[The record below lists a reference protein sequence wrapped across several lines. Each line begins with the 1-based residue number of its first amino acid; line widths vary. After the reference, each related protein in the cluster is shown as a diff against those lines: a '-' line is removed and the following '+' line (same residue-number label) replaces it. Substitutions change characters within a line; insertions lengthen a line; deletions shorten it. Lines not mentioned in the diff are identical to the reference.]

1 MKKTIIKSTAIFL
14 CIILSTGICS
24 ISTVSAGTAVISTEC
39 KLDSVLREELDKLNE
54 KDKVDVSVWV
64 TDIDRTQVK
73 EKTAF
78 QLEDAIEEKKINR
91 AALSLINEETNQL
104 QNLPN
109 SVSAQVFSLSK
120 GKLQFF
126 PPKSAVTGVSDGD
139 CQFYIEAERA
149 VSSEMYQK
157 KNKEIFDGLF
167 PKHRQVFFKSIMQ
180 EQPEILYVCRY
191 APNIMMRL
199 TKAQVYS
206 MIESNEVLE
215 VYLCE
220 DNLQTPEETE
230 FDITNEDTSA
240 QAYDNL
246 STVWQDVTGTS
257 YLRDTLG
264 KDGTGVKIGH
274 CENGVPEFSNVT
286 GVNCF
291 THMLDA
297 ENPENNKIK
306 VVTDM
311 EGDKSHSTYT
321 ASLIVGKL
329 GGYKGIVPNAELF
342 CAGVYGKKGIAEKEG
357 IEALVSEGVNVINC
371 SYYFSYNNPI
381 SNNKYGDKAKWLD
394 HIAVDHHVSLV
405 ISAGN
410 YGSAGIPNQNMSY
423 NAILVGNLDTKDT
436 MDLSDDELRMSY
448 DKNGN
453 EILGS
458 CSSFSSN
465 TQGPFKPDLVAPGH
479 FAACPYSPSGYGGGT
494 SAAAPVVTGAVA
506 QLMQAD
512 PYLKT
517 RPDLVKALLLCGT
530 THMSQNS
537 STGNDSP
544 AMDRKL
550 GSGMLN
556 VRNSY
561 TALSLSSSPK
571 YFTGTYGFEDNTQHH
586 KTVLVNRPCDTFRV
600 ALSWN
605 KTNSYNSISDHIYQ
619 GNLGMAPLTRLKLTV
634 VTPDGK
640 TYHSISMTANVQLIS
655 LPEPVLGTYHIY
667 IDRINEFWHTTDFSV
682 AVLNGDVLS

>member
-1 MKKTIIKSTAIFL
+1 MVFMIGNCGFGA
-14 CIILSTGICS
+14 
-24 ISTVSAGTAVISTEC
+24 AGANFEGSPADDKLESVLKE
-39 KLDSVLREELDKLNE
+39 KLDRMDDDDKI
-54 KDKVDVSVWV
+54 DVSVWV
-64 TDIDRTQVK
+64 TDIDRAAVK
-73 EKTAF
+73 EKTASE
-78 QLEDAIEEKKINR
+78 LEEAIEEQKINR
-91 AALSLINEETNQL
+91 AALSLLEEEAKQ
-104 QNLPN
+104 
-109 SVSAQVFSLSK
+109 AQIRPVDDTAKIFSLST
-120 GKLQFF
+120 GKLKAFS
-126 PPKSAVTGVSDGD
+126 PENSITAVSDAD
-139 CQFYIEAERA
+139 CQYYIETERA
-149 VSSEMYQK
+149 VSSDLYQEQ
-157 KNKEIFDGLF
+157 NKVIFDRLF
-167 PKHRQVFFKSIMQ
+167 PKQRQAIFESAAQK
-180 EQPEILYVCRY
+180 QPEILYACRY

-206 MIESNEVLE
+206 MIESDEVLE

-220 DNLQTPEETE
+220 QPSEPPEETD
-230 FDITNEDTSA
+230 FVLSDEDTSA

-264 KDGTGVKIGH
+264 MDGTGVKVGH

-291 THMLDA
+291 AHMLDA
-297 ENPENNKIK
+297 ENPDNNKIK
-306 VVTDM
+306 VAADVNGSD
-311 EGDKSHSTYT
+311 GHATYT

-329 GGYKGIVPNAELF
+329 GGYQGIVPNAELY
-342 CAGVYGKKGIAEKEG
+342 CAGLYSKEKIAEKEG
-357 IEALVSEGVNVINC
+357 IEALVCEGVNVINC

-394 HIAVDHHVSLV
+394 HIAVDHHVTLV
-405 ISAGN
+405 ISTGN
-410 YGSAGIPNQNMSY
+410 YGSAGIPNHNMSY

-436 MDLSDDELRMSY
+436 IDLSDDELQMSY

-458 CSSFSSN
+458 CSSYSNN
-465 TQGPFKPDLVAPGH
+465 TQGPFKPDLVAPGA
-479 FAACPYSPSGYGGGT
+479 FAACPYSPSASNGGT

-537 STGNDSP
+537 NTGNASP
-544 AMDRKL
+544 AMDRRL

-561 TALSLSSSPK
+561 MALSTSSYPK
-571 YFTGTYGFEDNTQHH
+571 YYTGTYGFEDNTQYH
-586 KTVLVNRPCDTFRV
+586 KTVLVNRPCDTLRI
-600 ALSWN
+600 ALTWN
-605 KTNSYNSISDHIYQ
+605 KTNSYKSISDHIYE
-619 GNLGMAPLTRLKLTV
+619 GNLGMASLTRLKLTV
-634 VTPDGK
+634 VTPEGK
-640 TYHSISMTANVQLIS
+640 TYHSISMTGNVQLIS

-667 IDRINEFWHTTDFSV
+667 IDRINEFWQTTDFSV